1 MHIYC
6 SSCINKNTRYTKKV
20 YYIIVGMRRFGVFVW
35 FFWEIFFF
43 LVFYEHLFYSN
54 CHAWVIHLMITGLLV
69 EEAVKQQVNTGLCSF
84 KEGKRRK
91 YPILNGSQFWIPSG
105 CTSERAAGLA
115 AVIVPSWSSHTNF
128 FWNLT
133 IRACFD
139 TSLSANKKLKEIVSS
154 ILVYNFSPKLS
165 RVLAYRE

>member
-1 MHIYC
+1 MSFWKVSFVFKVKELLQVHIYC
-6 SSCINKNTRYTKKV
+6 SSSINKNIRYTMKL
-20 YYIIVGMRRFGVFVW
+20 YYIIVLL
-35 FFWEIFFF
+35 FWEGFFF
-43 LVFYEHLFYSN
+43 VFYEHLFYGN
-54 CHAWVIHLMITGLLV
+54 CHAWVIHLMIIGLLV

-91 YPILNGSQFWIPSG
+91 YPILNASQFWIPSG
-105 CTSERAAGLA
+105 CTSERAAGLV

-139 TSLSANKKLKEIVSS
+139 TSLSVNIKAEVNCFINTGS
-154 ILVYNFSPKLS
+154 
-165 RVLAYRE
+165 